1 MNRQLEDWSSTAA
14 REIDAWQD
22 KRSLA
27 PKSCVLEAVM
37 DVVGAV
43 AFGVVVFIAL
53 WLYLKITP
61 NQSSAI
67 NDLVPDEGAWEAYR
81 NQLATERG
89 AQ

>member
-1 MNRQLEDWSSTAA
+1 MNRQM
-14 REIDAWQD
+14 
-22 KRSLA
+22 
-27 PKSCVLEAVM
+27 LEAVM

-43 AFGVVVFIAL
+43 ACGVVVFMAL

-81 NQLATERG
+81 SLLAAEGG